1 MKGTQIHPSAMV
13 DHRAEIGENV
23 IISAYA
29 VIGPNVKIGKNTVI
43 GSHTVIEGIT
53 EIGENNKISNFVT
66 IGHPPQDIKY
76 ANEPTKVI
84 IGNNNIIREYA
95 SIHRATTKGD
105 WKTEI
110 GSNNFI
116 MAYSHIAHDCK
127 IGNYVVMANNASL
140 AGHVIISDYAVIGG
154 LVGIHQFVRVGESA
168 FIGAG
173 TLTSLDILPYSLVA
187 GKGTG
192 NRAKFFGLNIIGLK
206 RRGFSKETI
215 EKIKKAYYIL
225 FQSKLL
231 LKEAI
236 KKVREELGE
245 FSEVEK
251 IINFIETTKR
261 GICR

>member
-1 MKGTQIHPSAMV
+1 MTAIIHPTAVV
-13 DHRAEIGENV
+13 DPKAEIDEGV
-23 IISAYA
+23 IIHPYA
-29 VIGPNVKIGKNTVI
+29 VIGGNVRIGKGTVI
-43 GSHTVIEGIT
+43 GSHTVLDGIV
-53 EIGENNKISNFVT
+53 EIGEGNRISSFVT

-76 ANEPTKVI
+76 ASEPTKVI
-84 IGNNNIIREYA
+84 IGNNNIIREYS
-95 SIHRATTKGD
+95 SIHRATTKND

-116 MAYSHIAHDCK
+116 MAYTHIAHDCK
-127 IGNYVVMANNASL
+127 IGNNVIMANNASL
-140 AGHVIISDYAVIGG
+140 AGHVIIEDYAVLGG

-192 NRAKFFGLNIIGLK
+192 NRAKLFGLNIVGLK
-206 RRGFSKETI
+206 RRGFTKETI

-231 LKEAI
+231 LRQAI
-236 KKVREELGE
+236 EQVKSE
-245 FSEVEK
+245 FSDTPEVVK
-251 IINFIETTKR
+251 LLKFIESTKR

>member
-1 MKGTQIHPSAMV
+1 MKETDIHPTAVVSPE
-13 DHRAEIGENV
+13 AEIGEGV
-23 IISAYA
+23 IIKPYA
-29 VIGPNVKIGKNTVI
+29 IIGPNVKIGKNTII
-43 GSHTVIEGIT
+43 GNHTVIDGIV
-53 EIGENNKISNFVT
+53 EIGEGNQISCFVT
-66 IGHPPQDIKY
+66 IGLPPQDVKY
-76 ANEPTKVI
+76 KGEPTKVI

-127 IGNYVVMANNASL
+127 IGNNVIMANNASL
-140 AGHVIISDYAVIGG
+140 AGHVEIDDYAVIGG
-154 LVGIHQFVRVGESA
+154 LVGIHQFARVGESA

-192 NRAKFFGLNIIGLK
+192 NRAKFFGLNIVGLK

-215 EKIKKAYYIL
+215 EKIKKVYYIL

-231 LKEAI
+231 LKQAMEQ
-236 KKVREELGE
+236 VRKE
-245 FSEVEK
+245 FSDVPEVEK
-251 IINFIETTKR
+251 ILKFIETTKR

>member
-1 MKGTQIHPSAMV
+1 MTRSLIHPTAVV
-13 DHRAEIGENV
+13 DPGAEIDEGV
-23 IISAYA
+23 TIGPYA
-29 VIGPNVKIGKNTVI
+29 VIGPNAKIGKNTII
-43 GSHTVIEGIT
+43 GAHTVIDGIT
-53 EIGENNKISNFVT
+53 EIGENNRISNFVT
-66 IGHPPQDIKY
+66 IGHPPQDLKY

-116 MAYSHIAHDCK
+116 MAYTHIAHDCK

-140 AGHVIISDYAVIGG
+140 AGHVIIYDYAVLGG

-192 NRAKFFGLNIIGLK
+192 NRAKLFGLNIVGLK

-215 EKIKKAYYIL
+215 ERIKKAYYIL

-231 LKEAI
+231 LKQSI
-236 KKVREELGE
+236 KKVREELGNHDE
-245 FSEVEK
+245 IEK
-251 IINFIETTKR
+251 ILTFIETTKR